1 MKKVIQFIIIVLL
14 FLCIYIEFDYQ
25 RYLKSINEN
34 DDPIVDVVNG
44 LSVNYMNG
52 KTIRFKGNK
61 KISFSITNFE
71 SDSLSYKVMLVNR
84 SDNQDI
90 S

>member
-61 KISFSITNFE
+61 KISFS
-71 SDSLSYKVMLVNR
+71 KVTK
-84 SDNQDI
+84 SNQKNKQKNNKKRNEELWI
-90 S
+90 N